1 MQILSGTI
9 IDPIARKT
17 FGARLVISD
26 TGHIQQIEPEMNPD
40 PGYLLPGFV
49 DSHVHIES
57 SMLTPAAFA
66 QAAIRQGTL
75 AAVADPHEIANVLG
89 KDGVILMIELARQTP
104 FVFGF
109 GAPSCVPATPFETSG
124 ATLDAAG
131 VEQLMQLP
139 EITHLSEVMN
149 YPGILNNDSVLCQ
162 KIACAQRVGKP
173 IDGHA
178 PLLTGEGLRKYV
190 SSAITTDHECV
201 TVDEARE
208 KIALGMTVQIR
219 HGSAARLND
228 SFLPLIA
235 EYPEQCMFCSDDIHP
250 DDLLLSYINVI
261 ASRALAAGISIYN
274 VLWASSVNPVRHY
287 KLPIGLLQAGDS
299 ADFQRVDDL
308 TRLMPT
314 EVWLRGKCVFKNG
327 QCDLPRGNPI
337 VLNHFEA
344 QPVTPSAF
352 EVFAQPLDLL
362 RVIQVHDGQL
372 ITHALRMTPLL
383 SHDQAVADISRD
395 VLYIAVINRYQSA
408 KPAVGFIQGF
418 GLQCGAIA
426 SSVAHDSHNIVAV
439 GVTLHVLAS
448 AVNQVIA
455 NKGGLAVVDADGT
468 ALATLP
474 LPIAG
479 LISSEDAETVAHAY
493 CACDTAAKVLGCT
506 LHAPFMTLSFMALP
520 VIPELKLT
528 DRGLFDVTTFTHVP
542 LCV

>member
-1 MQILSGTI
+1 MQIISGTI

-26 TGHIQQIEPEMNPD
+26 TGHIQQIEQEMNPA

-49 DSHVHIES
+49 DAHVHIES

-66 QAAIRQGTL
+66 RAALRQGTL

-89 KDGVILMIELARQTP
+89 REGVMLMIELARQTP

-124 ATLDAAG
+124 ATLDASN

-149 YPGILNNDSVLCQ
+149 YPGVLSDDPVICQ
-162 KIACAQRVGKP
+162 KIVSAQRIGKP

-178 PLLTGEGLRKYV
+178 PLLSGEGLKKYV
-190 SSAITTDHECV
+190 LSGITTDHECV
-201 TVDEARE
+201 TVEEARE
-208 KIALGMTVQIR
+208 KIALGMTIQIR

-228 SFLPLIA
+228 YFLPLIA

-250 DDLLLSYINVI
+250 DDLLLSYINAL
-261 ASRALAAGISIYN
+261 ASRALATGISIYD
-274 VLWASSVNPVRHY
+274 VLRASSVNPVRHY
-287 KLPIGLLQAGDS
+287 KLPLGLLQVGDS
-299 ADFQRVDDL
+299 ADFQRIDDL
-308 TRLMPT
+308 SQLTPT
-314 EVWLRGKCVFKNG
+314 EVWLRGKRVCLNG
-327 QCDLPRGNPI
+327 HCDLPRGNPV
-337 VLNHFEA
+337 VLNHFKA
-344 QPVTPSAF
+344 QPVTPSEF
-352 EVFAQPLDLL
+352 EVFAQPEDLL

-372 ITHALRMTPLL
+372 ITHALQMPPLL
-383 SHDQAVADISRD
+383 SHSQAVTDLSRD
-395 VLYIAVINRYQSA
+395 MLYIAVINRYQQA
-408 KPAVGFIQGF
+408 KPSVGFIKGF
-418 GLQCGAIA
+418 ALQRGAIA
-426 SSVAHDSHNIVAV
+426 TSVAHDSHNIVVV
-439 GVTLHVLAS
+439 GVTRRALAA

-455 NKGGLAVVDADGT
+455 NKGGLSVVDADGT
-468 ALATLP
+468 PLATLP

-479 LISSEDAETVAHAY
+479 LISTEDAETVAHAY
-493 CACDTAAKVLGCT
+493 CACDTAAKVLGCA

-528 DRGLFDVTTFTHVP
+528 DRGLFDVTAFTHVP